1 VLNSNNRIYEEE
13 EYFPHLKRLQE
24 KIQTNNLLG
33 ELDHPDRLEISLSK
47 VSHKIESLYYDKATR
62 SVIGKL
68 RLLNTP
74 QGEIAKKLIESGVT
88 LSISSRAVGIVK
100 PDKKVKIQMLQTYDL
115 VADPGFKEAGLKRIN
130 ESLGIYDD
138 NIAIYDITDEN
149 PEIIESLQKDLSLNK
164 NINNNMNKYVTEEEL
179 NSYSLLIK
187 EDFNRITEN

>member
-115 VADPGFKEAGLKRIN
+115 VADPGFKEAGLKG
-130 ESLGIYDD
+130 LMK
-138 NIAIYDITDEN
+138 A
-149 PEIIESLQKDLSLNK
+149 
-164 NINNNMNKYVTEEEL
+164 
-179 NSYSLLIK
+179 
-187 EDFNRITEN
+187 